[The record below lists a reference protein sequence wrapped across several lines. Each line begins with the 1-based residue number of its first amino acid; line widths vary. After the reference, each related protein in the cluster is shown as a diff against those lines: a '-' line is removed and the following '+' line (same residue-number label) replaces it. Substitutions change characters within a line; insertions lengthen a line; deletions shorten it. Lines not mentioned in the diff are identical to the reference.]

1 MEYLKT
7 VAMLFVIFATV
18 IASIVIGV
26 IIPIAYVLGI
36 IDSPH
41 IFDI

>member
-36 IDSPH
+36 IDSTY
-41 IFDI
+41 IFDK